1 MRTFPAAMARDGWMK
16 QIGSIVKNSVF
27 SWRVAV
33 AGLAGSLLLI
43 ANASAED
50 ACGLC
55 VKQIVTNSELA
66 TCFLDQYDQI
76 AKTNSNT
83 VVVDLSSCASRGI
96 VEALP
101 SPTKAPAEPDV
112 QFMVS
117 RPQLQCLKK
126 QLETPGIVLD
136 PSATIELDNCK

>member
-1 MRTFPAAMARDGWMK
+1 MKMK
-16 QIGSIVKNSVF
+16 QIGSIVKNFVF
-27 SWRVAV
+27 SWRGAV

-55 VKQIVTNSELA
+55 AKQIVTNSELA

-76 AKTNSNT
+76 AKSNGDA
-83 VVVDLSSCASRGI
+83 VVVDLSNCASRGV

-101 SPTKAPAEPDV
+101 SPNKAPVEPDV
-112 QFMVS
+112 QFMIS
-117 RPQLQCLKK
+117 RLQLNCLKK
-126 QLETPGIVLD
+126 QLEAPGIVLD
-136 PSATIELDNCK
+136 PSATIELDSCG

>member
-1 MRTFPAAMARDGWMK
+1 MAHVGWMK

-76 AKTNSNT
+76 AKSKSNAIIRNGNS
-83 VVVDLSSCASRGI
+83 SSGS
-96 VEALP
+96 V
-101 SPTKAPAEPDV
+101 K
-112 QFMVS
+112 
-117 RPQLQCLKK
+117 RP
-126 QLETPGIVLD
+126 
-136 PSATIELDNCK
+136 

>member
-1 MRTFPAAMARDGWMK
+1 L
-16 QIGSIVKNSVF
+16 KNNF
-27 SWRVAV
+27 HSWRGTV
-33 AGLAGSLLLI
+33 AGLAGGLLLI

-55 VKQIVTNSELA
+55 AKQIVTNSELA

-76 AKTNSNT
+76 AKTNSDA

-101 SPTKAPAEPDV
+101 SPNRASVEPDV

-126 QLETPGIVLD
+126 QLEAPGIVLD
-136 PSATIELDNCK
+136 PSATIKLDSCQ

>member
-1 MRTFPAAMARDGWMK
+1 MMAGQK

-27 SWRVAV
+27 SWRGAM
-33 AGLAGSLLLI
+33 AGLAGSLMLI

-76 AKTNSNT
+76 AKSNGNA

-126 QLETPGIVLD
+126 QLEAPGVVLD
-136 PSATIELDNCK
+136 PSATIELDSCK